1 MPNTNDTAHP
11 APDPIWDL
19 AWSWVMRQHERDT
32 FTDSAEA
39 QLKQWLAADPA
50 HRLAY
55 DRAGRLWLAAG
66 LVPPVNDI
74 DIRETP
80 DPQD

>member
-1 MPNTNDTAHP
+1 MSDTVRS

-19 AWSWVMRQHERDT
+19 AWSWVMRQHERET

-39 QLKQWLAADPA
+39 QLKQWLSADAA

-66 LVPPVNDI
+66 LVPPVNQI
-74 DIRETP
+74 DIP
-80 DPQD
+80 DTSGPQD